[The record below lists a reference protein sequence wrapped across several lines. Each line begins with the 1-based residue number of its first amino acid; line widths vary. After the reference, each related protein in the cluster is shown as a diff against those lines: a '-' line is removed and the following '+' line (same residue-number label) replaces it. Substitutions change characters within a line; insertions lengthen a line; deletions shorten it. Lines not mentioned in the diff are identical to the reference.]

1 MSHSTSIVNKTQER
15 SRKLSA
21 NISNQNSD
29 NPFYKFLNQNS
40 TKKSQQN

>member
-21 NISNQNSD
+21 NYRNQNSE
-29 NPFYKFLNQNS
+29 NPYYKFLNQNPE
-40 TKKSQQN
+40 KKSQQN